1 MTVYY
6 GAEGGDKTARESK
19 QGRLTRLKG
28 QLARVEAQIRREQAL
43 ENKTER
49 KKDTRRKILLGA
61 IVLKE
66 VEKPDYPDGWLQ
78 EFVDPH
84 LIRDDDRA
92 LFGLAP
98 LEDKPNY

>member
-1 MTVYY
+1 MEVYY
-6 GAEGGDKTARESK
+6 GAEGGDKMVGESK
-19 QGRLTRLKG
+19 QSRLKRLKE

-43 ENKTER
+43 ENETER

-78 EFVDPH
+78 EFVNPH
-84 LIRDDDRA
+84 LVRDDDRA
-92 LFGLAP
+92 LFDLAP